1 MVRRSAVAGSTSPG
15 QSSLKSLTLPKLK
28 DLPIQ
33 EKIKDATTVTRK
45 VTLRATAPR
54 ETREGPED
62 QEVALD
68 LDPMIVVMI
77 AVEEETAIVT
87 EATTIV
93 TNVTIVAE
101 TEK

>member
-1 MVRRSAVAGSTSPG
+1 
-15 QSSLKSLTLPKLK
+15 
-28 DLPIQ
+28 
-33 EKIKDATTVTRK
+33 
-45 VTLRATAPR
+45 
-54 ETREGPED
+54 
-62 QEVALD
+62 
-68 LDPMIVVMI
+68 MIVVMI